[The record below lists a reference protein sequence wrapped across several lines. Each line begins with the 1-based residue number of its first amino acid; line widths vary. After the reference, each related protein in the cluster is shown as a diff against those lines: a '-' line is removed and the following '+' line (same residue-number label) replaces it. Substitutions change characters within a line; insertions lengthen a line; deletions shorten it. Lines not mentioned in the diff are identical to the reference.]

1 MSSTPTT
8 YTTKDS
14 PHFLAEPN
22 SKTITFRSSDGT
34 LFHIEKLYAM
44 AGSGVWRDRIEIGGK
59 AAEAIAGGGEVVDL
73 TEPTDLISVLLHYV
87 VPELSPDT
95 TKFTLLNIEELL
107 EAARKYAIP
116 RASSGAG
123 DQLLRMRTAGL
134 DTIAVYALACKYE
147 LR

>member
-87 VPELSPDT
+87 VPELSPYT
-95 TKFTLLNIEELL
+95 TKFTQNYPTIINCNLIWINL
-107 EAARKYAIP
+107 YCFCCYYP
-116 RASSGAG
+116 SSS
-123 DQLLRMRTAGL
+123 
-134 DTIAVYALACKYE
+134 
-147 LR
+147 